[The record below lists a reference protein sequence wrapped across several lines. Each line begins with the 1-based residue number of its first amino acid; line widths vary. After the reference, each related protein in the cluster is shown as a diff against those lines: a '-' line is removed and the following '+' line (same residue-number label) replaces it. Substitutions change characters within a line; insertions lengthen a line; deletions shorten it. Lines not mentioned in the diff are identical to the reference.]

1 MTAAAAPAPRRVV
14 VGVDGS
20 ESSARAAVFAAE
32 EARRHGLPL
41 LVVHVTPW
49 RAGGDAVPVTSAEA
63 QAQFRASAVRLV
75 EAAADHVRQWTGMA
89 EVSVS
94 VVDDHPVDGLLA
106 LSAEAALLVIG
117 ERGAGGLSGVLLG
130 STAAAVVQHA
140 RCPVIALPDDWQ
152 GSGNGQGPVVVG
164 VDGRPGVDEVLAVAV
179 AGATSR
185 GTDLVVLHAWH
196 DAALEVALGRYGGLV
211 DWDAV
216 VAERRRHLAA
226 LVAPWRTRAA
236 GIEIREVVVRE
247 RPAAAL
253 RNAAVGA
260 QLLVVGHRPRG
271 VVARLG
277 STTLGVLHRAACPV
291 AVVPLRPDS

>member
-32 EARRHGLPL
+32 EARRQGLPL

-49 RAGGDAVPVTSAEA
+49 RAGDDAVPVASAEA
-63 QAQFRASAVRLV
+63 QAQFRASATRLV
-75 EAAADHVRQWTGMA
+75 EAAADHVRRWTGMTD
-89 EVSVS
+89 VPVS
-94 VVDDHPVDGLLA
+94 VVDDHPVDGLVA

-140 RCPVIALPDDWQ
+140 RCPVIALPDDWE
-152 GSGNGQGPVVVG
+152 GGANGRGPVVVG
-164 VDGRPGVDEVLAVAV
+164 IDGRPGVDEVLAVAV

-185 GTDLVVLHAWH
+185 GTDLVVLHAWR
-196 DAALEVALGRYGGLV
+196 DAALEVALGPYGGLV

-226 LVAPWRTRAA
+226 LVAPWRERAA
-236 GIEIREVVVRE
+236 GTGIREVVVRA

-253 RNAAVGA
+253 RDAAAGA

-271 VVARLG
+271 VLGRLG

-291 AVVPLRPDS
+291 AVVPLHPDS

>member
-1 MTAAAAPAPRRVV
+1 MTAAAAPARRRVV

-20 ESSARAAVFAAE
+20 DSSARAAVFAAA
-32 EARRHGLPL
+32 EARRHGMPL

-49 RAGGDAVPVTSAEA
+49 QAGDDAVPVASAEA
-63 QAQFRASAVRLV
+63 QAEFRASATRLV
-75 EAAADHVRQWTGMA
+75 EAAAASVRDETGMDDVA
-89 EVSVS
+89 AA

-140 RCPVIALPDDWQ
+140 RCPVIALPDDWDGN
-152 GSGNGQGPVVVG
+152 GSGQGPVVVG
-164 VDGRPGVDEVLAVAV
+164 VDGRPGADHVLDVALAEA
-179 AGATSR
+179 AGR
-185 GTDLVVLHAWH
+185 GCDLVVLHAWR
-196 DAALEVALGRYGGLV
+196 DVALELALGPYGGLV
-211 DWDAV
+211 DWDG
-216 VAERRRHLAA
+216 VAAEKRRHLAE
-226 LVAPWRTRAA
+226 LVAPRRAQA
-236 GIEIREVVVRE
+236 PGTEIREVVVRE

-253 RNAAVGA
+253 RDAAAGA

-271 VVARLG
+271 VLTRLG
-277 STTLGVLHRAACPV
+277 STTHGVLHRAACPV